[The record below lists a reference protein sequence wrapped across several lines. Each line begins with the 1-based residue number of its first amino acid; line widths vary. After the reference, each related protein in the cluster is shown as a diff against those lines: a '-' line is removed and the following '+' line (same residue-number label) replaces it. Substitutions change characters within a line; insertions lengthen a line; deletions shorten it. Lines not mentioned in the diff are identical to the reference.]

1 MVWIISWSYD
11 NHWLI
16 YQDEVRNSLKDD
28 AQNSEK
34 VDSGMDDD
42 SQQSNDHDVPCKST
56 SGRLFVLSDITD
68 NFNNILILE
77 KKPLFFSSLKIEL
90 LLLIIDIIWNKS
102 SRCVS

>member
-1 MVWIISWSYD
+1 M
-11 NHWLI
+11 I

-42 SQQSNDHDVPCKST
+42 SQQSNDHDVHCKST
-56 SGRLFVLSDITD
+56 SGGLFVLSDITD

-77 KKPLFFSSLKIEL
+77 KKNVIFSSLKIEL
-90 LLLIIDIIWNKS
+90 LLLIINIIWNKS
-102 SRCVS
+102 GKCVS

>member
-1 MVWIISWSYD
+1 M
-11 NHWLI
+11 I

-42 SQQSNDHDVPCKST
+42 SQQSNDHNVHCKST
-56 SGRLFVLSDITD
+56 SGELFVLSDITD

-77 KKPLFFSSLKIEL
+77 KKHVIFSSLKIEL
-90 LLLIIDIIWNKS
+90 LLLIINII
-102 SRCVS
+102 